1 MKRPTRIIL
10 SILAAG
16 ALASGLGAC
25 SGTNASDEN
34 APIQETQDSPKSV
47 EESSPSVADALV
59 GVWQSADG
67 NSTFAYTGTDCFS
80 MALGVSTPYKV
91 DGTTV
96 TLTNFGKSCTITSLD
111 GDTLTTDNTKGTFHR
126 LDEDPE
132 RFIAENCIVLTPGKE
147 WSNEAVSVQAQQL
160 ALSGDGGFHTS
171 SGSAYPSITD
181 AYCAE
186 CLVSNLESD
195 TIFNDSK
202 FLVNE
207 SIWTSASTLNPSV
220 DPLQSADTVFFFNPA
235 TDAAE
240 SVKSVKA
247 VFRYY
252 TINQDGL
259 ANYVTPWIVVEQG

>member
-111 GDTLTTDNTKGTFHR
+111 GDTLTTDNTKGPFHR
-126 LDEDPE
+126 L
-132 RFIAENCIVLTPGKE
+132 G
-147 WSNEAVSVQAQQL
+147 EAVSVQAQQL

-240 SVKSVKA
+240 SVKSVKS

-259 ANYVTPWIVVEQG
+259 ANYVTPWIVIEQG